1 MNASSRESAHGHPHG
16 YRNHHGPGPY
26 RSRNGLIF
34 GVCRGLAGYFG
45 FNVIAVRLVF
55 LFGALFLY
63 FWPAGFAYVLAALL
77 MKPEPVVPFS
87 GADEA
92 EFYQSFANSRSMAL
106 QRLKRQFDNLDRR
119 IQRME
124 DIVTNR
130 EYHWDQ
136 RLNGRGEG

>member
-1 MNASSRESAHGHPHG
+1 MNQSPHQTAHGHPHG
-16 YRNHHGPGPY
+16 YRAHHGPGPY
-26 RSRNGLIF
+26 RSRDGLIF
-34 GVCRGLAGYFG
+34 GVCRGLADYFG

-55 LFGALFLY
+55 LLAALFTS
-63 FWPAGFAYVLAALL
+63 FWPVGFAYVLAALL
-77 MKPEPVVPFS
+77 MKPAPVVPFR
-87 GADEA
+87 GDDEA

-124 DIVTNR
+124 DIVTDR

-136 RLNGRGEG
+136 RLNGREEG